1 MMNNEGLDP
10 HLLHAWLAAR
20 SLARGL
26 PMPVPDHG
34 GFRVDTGSET
44 ETVRWVFPCMGD
56 GLKELARTIHQPR
69 QFLKVCD
76 TAEALR
82 AALPAHW
89 TIHAPSHMMR
99 ANGPMPRRQL
109 ADGYAIAVEQSG
121 AVTSVRIV
129 AGTGILAASGYG
141 AETDGVFVYDRIV
154 TDVEHRRKGLGHVLM
169 QTLHEARGNP
179 NSVELLVATD
189 DGRALYETLGWGKIA
204 FYASASILVA

>member
-1 MMNNEGLDP
+1 MNSEDLDP

-34 GFRVDTGSET
+34 GLRVDTGSEA
-44 ETVRWVFPCMGD
+44 ETVRWVFPCISD

-69 QFLKVCD
+69 QFLKVCEPS
-76 TAEALR
+76 EALR

-89 TIHAPSHMMR
+89 AIHAPSHVMR
-99 ANGPMPRRQL
+99 ANGIIPRRQL

-121 AVTSVRIV
+121 PVTSVRIV
-129 AGTGILAASGYG
+129 TATGILAASGYG
-141 AETDGVFVYDRIV
+141 TETDGVFVYDRIV
-154 TDVEHRRKGLGHVLM
+154 TEAEHRRKGLGHVLM
-169 QTLHEARGNP
+169 QTLHEARSDP
-179 NSVELLVATD
+179 HSVELLVATD

-204 FYASASILVA
+204 SYASASIVIT

>member
-1 MMNNEGLDP
+1 MNNEGLDP

-34 GFRVDTGSET
+34 GFRVDTGSEA

-56 GLKELARTIHQPR
+56 GLNALARTIHQPR

-89 TIHAPSHMMR
+89 TVHAPSHVMR
-99 ANGPMPRRQL
+99 ANGIMPHRQL
-109 ADGYAIAVEQSG
+109 ADGYAIAIEQSG

-129 AGTGILAASGYG
+129 TDTGILAASGYG
-141 AETDGVFVYDRIV
+141 AETDVVFVYDRIV
-154 TDVEHRRKGLGHVLM
+154 TDVEHRRNGLGHVLM
-169 QTLHEARGNP
+169 QTLHEARRDLD
-179 NSVELLVATD
+179 SFELLVATD
-189 DGRALYETLGWGKIA
+189 EGRALYETLGWRKIA
-204 FYASASILVA
+204 CYASASIEMT

>member
-1 MMNNEGLDP
+1 MNSEGLDP

-26 PMPVPDHG
+26 HMPVLDRG

-44 ETVRWVFPCMGD
+44 ETVRWVFPRMCD
-56 GLKELARTIHQPR
+56 GLKDVARSIHQPW
-69 QFLKVCD
+69 QFVKVCD
-76 TAEALR
+76 TPEALR

-89 TIHAPSHMMR
+89 AIHAPSHVMR
-99 ANGPMPRRQL
+99 ANGIMLRRQL

-129 AGTGILAASGYG
+129 TGTGILAASGYG

-154 TDVEHRRKGLGHVLM
+154 TEAEHRRKGLGHVLM
-169 QTLHEARGNP
+169 QTLHQARGDP
-179 NSVELLVATD
+179 RSVELLVATD
-189 DGRALYETLGWGKIA
+189 EGRALYETLGWEKIA
-204 FYASASILVA
+204 PYASASIVAM

>member
-1 MMNNEGLDP
+1 MNSEGLDP

-44 ETVRWVFPCMGD
+44 ETFRWVFPCMAD
-56 GLKELARTIHQPR
+56 ELKELARTIHQPR
-69 QFLKVCD
+69 QFVKVCD

-89 TIHAPSHMMR
+89 TIHAPSHVMR
-99 ANGPMPRRQL
+99 ANGPMPHRQL
-109 ADGYAIAVEQSG
+109 ADGYSIAVEQSG
-121 AVTSVRIV
+121 PVTLVRIV
-129 AGTGILAASGYG
+129 TDTGILTASGYG

-154 TDVEHRRKGLGHVLM
+154 TEVEHRRKGLGHVLI
-169 QTLHEARGNP
+169 QTLHEARRDLD
-179 NSVELLVATD
+179 SFELLVATD

-204 FYASASILVA
+204 SYASASLQ

>member
-1 MMNNEGLDP
+1 MNTEGLDP

-26 PMPVPDHG
+26 PMPVPDRG

-44 ETVRWVFPCMGD
+44 ETIRWVFPHMGD
-56 GLKELARTIHQPR
+56 GLKDLSRTIHQPR
-69 QFLKVCD
+69 QFLKVC
-76 TAEALR
+76 EPSEVLR
-82 AALPAHW
+82 AALPTHW
-89 TIHAPSHMMR
+89 TIHAPSHVMR
-99 ANGPMPRRQL
+99 ANGSMPRRQL

-129 AGTGILAASGYG
+129 TDTGILAASGYG

-154 TDVEHRRKGLGHVLM
+154 TEAEHRRKGLGHVLM

-179 NSVELLVATD
+179 HSVELLVATD
-189 DGRALYETLGWGKIA
+189 EGRALYERWAGGRSLPTPALR
-204 FYASASILVA
+204 LQ

>member
-1 MMNNEGLDP
+1 MNTEGLDP
-10 HLLHAWLAAR
+10 HLLHAWLTAR

-44 ETVRWVFPCMGD
+44 ETVRWVFPRMGE

-69 QFLKVCD
+69 QFVKVCD

-89 TIHAPSHMMR
+89 TIHAPSHVMR
-99 ANGPMPRRQL
+99 ANGIMPRRQL
-109 ADGYAIAVEQSG
+109 ADGYAIAIEQSG

-129 AGTGILAASGYG
+129 TDTGNLAASGYG
-141 AETDGVFVYDRIV
+141 AETDGAFVYDRIV
-154 TDVEHRRKGLGHVLM
+154 TEAQHRRKGLGHVVM
-169 QTLHEARGNP
+169 QTLHEARRNP

-189 DGRALYETLGWGKIA
+189 EGRALYETLGWGKIA
-204 FYASASILVA
+204 SYASASIAMT